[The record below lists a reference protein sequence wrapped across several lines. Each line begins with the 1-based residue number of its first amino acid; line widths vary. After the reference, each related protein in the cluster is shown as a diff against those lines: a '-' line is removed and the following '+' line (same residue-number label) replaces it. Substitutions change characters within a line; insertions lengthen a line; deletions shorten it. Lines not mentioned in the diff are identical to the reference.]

1 MGGGYATAGVITAR
15 QVYDAAVLA
24 SKVVA
29 TLVIINEAKKL
40 AEEAEDDLE
49 LATDTLVSINRR
61 REELADT
68 IHKHNLK
75 VTLPFQKFAMR
86 SVLDM
91 DEMNVD
97 YGGLC
102 SYYQQMSRRQLAG
115 ARVASSNYMALFCVK
130 ESKARRELDYFA
142 GVASVDSAYARVRN
156 QQRREELMRN
166 IKSDAILGVHSGTF
180 TGPSGVFGL
189 IESAAQV
196 YGYIQN
202 QASGQLSGALA
213 LVGYGAGAGIS
224 SLSGGSD

>member
-1 MGGGYATAGVITAR
+1 MGGGYATSASISAESLR
-15 QVYDAAVLA
+15 QAAVLA
-24 SKVVA
+24 AKVVA
-29 TLVIINEAKKL
+29 TLVILNEARKL
-40 AEEAEDDLE
+40 AQEAEDDLE
-49 LATDTLVSINRR
+49 IATDTLVEINTR
-61 REELADT
+61 REELGDI

-91 DEMNVD
+91 DELSVD

-102 SYYQQMSRRQLAG
+102 SYYQQMSKRQLAG
-115 ARVASSNYMALFCVK
+115 ARVASSEYMAMFCVK

-142 GVASVDSAYARVRN
+142 GISAVDSSYSRVRN

-166 IKSDAILGVHSGTF
+166 IKSDAILSVHAGTF

-202 QASGQLSGALA
+202 QASGQLSGALS
-213 LVGYGAGAGIS
+213 LIGYGAGAGIAS
-224 SLSGGSD
+224 ISGGSE